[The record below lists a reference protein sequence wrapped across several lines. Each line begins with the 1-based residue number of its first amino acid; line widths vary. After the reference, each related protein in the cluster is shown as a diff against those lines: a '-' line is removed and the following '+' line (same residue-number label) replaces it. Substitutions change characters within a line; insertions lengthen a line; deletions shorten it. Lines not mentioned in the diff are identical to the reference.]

1 MFIALSYKEWLK
13 TRWVLLA
20 AIVLGITSILTIF
33 LNLGAIAEFN
43 DANAVWNY
51 VVYKKYLFYGDIKF
65 VPAIIGFI
73 FAVAQFYSE
82 ANNLRLK
89 LTLHL
94 PLNENKLLFY
104 MLGYGT
110 LMQFILDI
118 IFVLFLSVVTSHFFP
133 SEIVA
138 SQFYTVLPW
147 IFSGFVTYFFVS
159 AIMVDPLWPRRVILL
174 LAAYEIISFYL
185 ITNGYQSYMTSM
197 YWFIVIGILEF
208 FLIFLSGFRF
218 KRGAR

>member
-1 MFIALSYKEWLK
+1 MFNALSYKEWLK
-13 TRWVLLA
+13 TRWVFLA
-20 AIVLGITSILTIF
+20 AVVLGIMSILTIF

-51 VVYKKYLFYGDIKF
+51 IVFKKYLFYGDFKF
-65 VPAIIGFI
+65 VPAVIGFVI
-73 FAVAQFYSE
+73 AVSQFYPE

-104 MLGYGT
+104 MLGFGT
-110 LMQFILDI
+110 LMQIVLNILFIL
-118 IFVLFLSVVTSHFFP
+118 LLSLVTSHFFP
-133 SEIVA
+133 YEIVV

-147 IFSGFVTYFFVS
+147 ILAGFVTYFFVS

-174 LAAYEIISFYL
+174 LVGYEIISFYL
-185 ITNGYQSYMTSM
+185 INNGYECYDTSIH
-197 YWFIVIGILEF
+197 WFIIIALLEF

>member
-20 AIVLGITSILTIF
+20 AIILGITSILTIF

-51 VVYKKYLFYGDIKF
+51 IVYKKYLFYGDFKF

-73 FAVAQFYSE
+73 IAVAQFYSE

-110 LMQFILDI
+110 LIQFVLHIIFIL
-118 IFVLFLSVVTSHFFP
+118 LLSFVTSLFFP
-133 SEIVA
+133 SEIVV

-159 AIMVDPLWPRRVILL
+159 AIMVDTLWPRRVILL
-174 LAAYEIISFYL
+174 LTGYEIISFYL
-185 ITNGYQSYMTSM
+185 ISNGYNSYMHSIQ
-197 YWFIVIGILEF
+197 WFVIIGVLEF